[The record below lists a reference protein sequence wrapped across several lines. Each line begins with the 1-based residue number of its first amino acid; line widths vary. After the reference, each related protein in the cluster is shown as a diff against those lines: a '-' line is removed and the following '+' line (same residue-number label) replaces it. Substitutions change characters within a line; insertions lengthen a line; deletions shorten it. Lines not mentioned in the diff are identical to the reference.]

1 MESDKITSNY
11 DRQVDIGRRIFMEYD
26 QDKIIRKYEL
36 LADEHWIYLDYLDT
50 SYRISRENG
59 KIEEQQKENCWKEC
73 RSYDTVMTIYDLLC
87 YAKGDTAPVL
97 YGAWQTLGN
106 FAVGSSPGTGAFT
119 KKYAK
124 QFRNSAEKLKAACKK
139 LGGIMQKPMA
149 RADVTCLIPVT
160 SFFSVLLQFWD
171 GDEEFEPE
179 LVLLWDKNSN
189 QFLHFETMFY
199 LQGDLLDRIK
209 NKLEES

>member
-11 DRQVDIGRRIFMEYD
+11 DRQVDIGRRIFMEYN

-160 SFFSVLLQFWD
+160 SFFPVLLQFWD
-171 GDEEFEPE
+171 GDEEFDPE

-199 LQGDLLDRIK
+199 LQGDLLDIIK
-209 NKLEES
+209 NKLEE

>member
-26 QDKIIRKYEL
+26 QDKIIRRYEL
-36 LADEHWIYLDYLDT
+36 LADEHWIYLDYLDA

-160 SFFSVLLQFWD
+160 SFFPVLLQFWD
-171 GDEEFEPE
+171 GDEEFDPE

>member
-124 QFRNSAEKLKAACKK
+124 QFRNSAEKLKATCKK

-209 NKLEES
+209 NKLEE

>member
-209 NKLEES
+209 NKLEE

>member
-1 MESDKITSNY
+1 VEKETVISNY

-26 QDKIIRKYEL
+26 QDKIIRRYEL
-36 LADEHWIYLDYLDT
+36 LADEHWIYLDYLDA

-97 YGAWQTLGN
+97 YGAWQTLEN

-160 SFFSVLLQFWD
+160 SFFPVLLQFWD
-171 GDEEFEPE
+171 GDEEFDPE

-209 NKLEES
+209 NKLEE

>member
-26 QDKIIRKYEL
+26 QDKIIRRYEL
-36 LADEHWIYLDYLDT
+36 LADEHWIYLDYLDA

-209 NKLEES
+209 NKLEE

>member
-1 MESDKITSNY
+1 MEKETVISNY

-26 QDKIIRKYEL
+26 QDKIIRRYEL
-36 LADEHWIYLDYLDT
+36 LADEHWIYLDYLDA

-119 KKYAK
+119 KKYA
-124 QFRNSAEKLKAACKK
+124 
-139 LGGIMQKPMA
+139 
-149 RADVTCLIPVT
+149 
-160 SFFSVLLQFWD
+160 
-171 GDEEFEPE
+171 
-179 LVLLWDKNSN
+179 
-189 QFLHFETMFY
+189 
-199 LQGDLLDRIK
+199 
-209 NKLEES
+209 

>member
-124 QFRNSAEKLKAACKK
+124 QFRNSAEKLKVACKK

-209 NKLEES
+209 NKLEE

>member
-11 DRQVDIGRRIFMEYD
+11 DRQVDIGRRIFMEYN

-149 RADVTCLIPVT
+149 RADVTCLILVT
-160 SFFSVLLQFWD
+160 SFFPVLLQFWD
-171 GDEEFEPE
+171 GDEEFDPE

-209 NKLEES
+209 NKLEE

>member
-26 QDKIIRKYEL
+26 QDKIIRRYEL
-36 LADEHWIYLDYLDT
+36 LADEHWIYLDYLDA

-97 YGAWQTLGN
+97 YGAWQTLEN

-160 SFFSVLLQFWD
+160 SFFPVLLQFWD
-171 GDEEFEPE
+171 GDEEFDPE

-199 LQGDLLDRIK
+199 LQGVW
-209 NKLEES
+209 

>member
-1 MESDKITSNY
+1 MEKETVISNY

-26 QDKIIRKYEL
+26 QDKIIRRYEL
-36 LADEHWIYLDYLDT
+36 LADEHWIYLDYLDA

-160 SFFSVLLQFWD
+160 SFFPVLLQFWD
-171 GDEEFEPE
+171 GDEEFDPE

-209 NKLEES
+209 NKLEE

>member
-1 MESDKITSNY
+1 MEKETVISNY

-209 NKLEES
+209 NKLEE

>member
-26 QDKIIRKYEL
+26 QDKIIRKYKL

-87 YAKGDTAPVL
+87 YAKGDTSPVL
-97 YGAWQTLGN
+97 YGAWQTLWN
-106 FAVGSSPGTGAFT
+106 FAVGSSPGTGMFT

-160 SFFSVLLQFWD
+160 SFFPVLLQFWD
-171 GDEEFEPE
+171 GDEEFDPE

-209 NKLEES
+209 NKLEE

>member
-160 SFFSVLLQFWD
+160 SFFPVLLQFWD

-209 NKLEES
+209 NKLEE

>member
-11 DRQVDIGRRIFMEYD
+11 DRQVDIGRRIFMEYN

-160 SFFSVLLQFWD
+160 SFFPVLLQFWD

-209 NKLEES
+209 NKLEE

>member
-26 QDKIIRKYEL
+26 QDKIIRRYEL
-36 LADEHWIYLDYLDT
+36 LADEHWIYLDYLDA

-97 YGAWQTLGN
+97 YGAWQTLEN

-160 SFFSVLLQFWD
+160 SFFPVLLQFWD
-171 GDEEFEPE
+171 GDEEFDPE

-209 NKLEES
+209 NKLEE

>member
-26 QDKIIRKYEL
+26 QDKIIRRYEL
-36 LADEHWIYLDYLDT
+36 LADEHWIYLDYLDA

-171 GDEEFEPE
+171 GDEEFDPE

-209 NKLEES
+209 NKLEE

>member
-1 MESDKITSNY
+1 
-11 DRQVDIGRRIFMEYD
+11 MEYD
-26 QDKIIRKYEL
+26 QDKIIRRYEL
-36 LADEHWIYLDYLDT
+36 LADEHWIYLDYLDA

-97 YGAWQTLGN
+97 YGAWQTLEN

-160 SFFSVLLQFWD
+160 SFFPVLLQFWD
-171 GDEEFEPE
+171 GDEEFDPE

-209 NKLEES
+209 NKLEE

>member
-1 MESDKITSNY
+1 MEKETVISNY
-11 DRQVDIGRRIFMEYD
+11 DRQVDIGRRIFMEYN

-160 SFFSVLLQFWD
+160 SFFPVLLQFWD
-171 GDEEFEPE
+171 GDEEFDPE

-209 NKLEES
+209 NKLEE

>member
-1 MESDKITSNY
+1 MEKETVISNY

-26 QDKIIRKYEL
+26 QDKIIRRYEL
-36 LADEHWIYLDYLDT
+36 LADEHWIYLDYLDA

-97 YGAWQTLGN
+97 YGAWQTLEN

-139 LGGIMQKPMA
+139 LGGIMQKSMA

-160 SFFSVLLQFWD
+160 SFFPVLLQFWD
-171 GDEEFEPE
+171 GDEEFDPE

-209 NKLEES
+209 NKLEE

>member
-26 QDKIIRKYEL
+26 QDKIIRRYEL
-36 LADEHWIYLDYLDT
+36 LADEHWIYLDYLDA

-97 YGAWQTLGN
+97 YGAWQTLEN

-209 NKLEES
+209 NKLEE

>member
-1 MESDKITSNY
+1 MEKETVISNY

-26 QDKIIRKYEL
+26 QDKIIRRYEL
-36 LADEHWIYLDYLDT
+36 LADEHWIYLDYLDA

-97 YGAWQTLGN
+97 YGAWQTLEN

-160 SFFSVLLQFWD
+160 SFFPVLLQFWD
-171 GDEEFEPE
+171 GDEEFDPE

-209 NKLEES
+209 NKLEE

>member
-1 MESDKITSNY
+1 MEKETVISNY

-26 QDKIIRKYEL
+26 QDKIIRRYEL
-36 LADEHWIYLDYLDT
+36 LADEHWIYLDYLDA

-124 QFRNSAEKLKAACKK
+124 QFRNYAEKLKAACKK

-160 SFFSVLLQFWD
+160 SFFPVLLQFWD
-171 GDEEFEPE
+171 GDEEFDPE

-209 NKLEES
+209 NKLEE

>member
-26 QDKIIRKYEL
+26 QDKIIRRYEL
-36 LADEHWIYLDYLDT
+36 LADEHWIYLDYLDA

-87 YAKGDTAPVL
+87 YAKNETAPTL
-97 YGAWQTLGN
+97 SGEWQTIGN
-106 FAVGSSPGTGAFT
+106 FAVGSSPGTGMFT

-160 SFFSVLLQFWD
+160 SFFPVLLQFWD
-171 GDEEFEPE
+171 GDEEFDPE

-209 NKLEES
+209 NKLEE

>member
-160 SFFSVLLQFWD
+160 SFFPVLLQFWD

-189 QFLHFETMFY
+189 QFLHCETMLY

-209 NKLEES
+209 NKLEE

>member
-11 DRQVDIGRRIFMEYD
+11 DRQVDIGRRIIMEYD
-26 QDKIIRKYEL
+26 QDKIIPRYEL
-36 LADEHWIYLDYLDT
+36 LADEHWIYLDYLDA

-160 SFFSVLLQFWD
+160 SFFPVLLQFWD
-171 GDEEFEPE
+171 GDEEFDPE

-209 NKLEES
+209 NKLEE

>member
-1 MESDKITSNY
+1 MEKETVISNY

-26 QDKIIRKYEL
+26 QDKIIRRYEL
-36 LADEHWIYLDYLDT
+36 LADEHWIYLDYLDA

-97 YGAWQTLGN
+97 YGAWQTLEN

-209 NKLEES
+209 NKLEE

>member
-1 MESDKITSNY
+1 MEKETVISNY

-26 QDKIIRKYEL
+26 QDKIIRKFHL
-36 LADEHWIYLDYLDT
+36 LSDHQWIFLDYLNT
-50 SYRISRENG
+50 PYRISRTDG
-59 KIEEQQKENCWKEC
+59 TIEACQNNNRWLEC

-87 YAKGDTAPVL
+87 YAKNETAPTL
-97 YGAWQTLGN
+97 CGEWQTIGN
-106 FAVGSSPGTGAFT
+106 FAVGSSPGTGMFT

-139 LGGIMQKPMA
+139 LDGIMQKPMA

-160 SFFSVLLQFWD
+160 SFFPVLLQFWD

-189 QFLHFETMFY
+189 QFLNFETMFY

-209 NKLEES
+209 NKLEE

>member
-11 DRQVDIGRRIFMEYD
+11 DRQVDIGRRIFMEYN

-160 SFFSVLLQFWD
+160 SFFPVLLQFWD
-171 GDEEFEPE
+171 GDEEFDPE

-209 NKLEES
+209 NKLEE

>member
-26 QDKIIRKYEL
+26 QDKIIRRYEL
-36 LADEHWIYLDYLDT
+36 LADEHWIYLDYLDA

-139 LGGIMQKPMA
+139 LGGIMQKHMA

-160 SFFSVLLQFWD
+160 SFFPVLLQFWD
-171 GDEEFEPE
+171 GDEEFDPE

-209 NKLEES
+209 NKLEE

>member
-1 MESDKITSNY
+1 MEKETVISNY

-26 QDKIIRKYEL
+26 QDKIIRRYEL
-36 LADEHWIYLDYLDT
+36 LADEHWIYLDYLDA

-106 FAVGSSPGTGAFT
+106 FAVRSSPGTGAFT

-139 LGGIMQKPMA
+139 LSGIMQKPMA

-160 SFFSVLLQFWD
+160 SFFPVLLQFWD
-171 GDEEFEPE
+171 GDEEFDPE

-209 NKLEES
+209 NKLEE

>member
-1 MESDKITSNY
+1 
-11 DRQVDIGRRIFMEYD
+11 MEYD

-209 NKLEES
+209 NKLEE

>member
-1 MESDKITSNY
+1 VEKETVISNY

-26 QDKIIRKYEL
+26 QDKIIRRYEL
-36 LADEHWIYLDYLDT
+36 LADEHWIYLDYLDA

-160 SFFSVLLQFWD
+160 SFFPVLLQFWD
-171 GDEEFEPE
+171 GDEEFDPE

-209 NKLEES
+209 NKLEE

>member
-1 MESDKITSNY
+1 
-11 DRQVDIGRRIFMEYD
+11 MEYD
-26 QDKIIRKYEL
+26 QDKIIRRYEL
-36 LADEHWIYLDYLDT
+36 LADEHWIYLDYLDA

-160 SFFSVLLQFWD
+160 SFFPVLLQFWD
-171 GDEEFEPE
+171 GDEEFDPE

-209 NKLEES
+209 NKLEE

>member
-1 MESDKITSNY
+1 M
-11 DRQVDIGRRIFMEYD
+11 
-26 QDKIIRKYEL
+26 
-36 LADEHWIYLDYLDT
+36 
-50 SYRISRENG
+50 
-59 KIEEQQKENCWKEC
+59 
-73 RSYDTVMTIYDLLC
+73 
-87 YAKGDTAPVL
+87 
-97 YGAWQTLGN
+97 
-106 FAVGSSPGTGAFT
+106 FT

-160 SFFSVLLQFWD
+160 SFFPVLLQFWD

-209 NKLEES
+209 NKLEE

>member
-171 GDEEFEPE
+171 GDEEFDPE

-209 NKLEES
+209 NKLEE

>member
-26 QDKIIRKYEL
+26 QDKIIRRYEL
-36 LADEHWIYLDYLDT
+36 LADEHWIYLDYLDA

-160 SFFSVLLQFWD
+160 SFFPVLLQFWD
-171 GDEEFEPE
+171 GDEEFDPE

-199 LQGDLLDRIK
+199 LQGDLLDRMK
-209 NKLEES
+209 NKLEE

>member
-1 MESDKITSNY
+1 MEKETVISNY

-26 QDKIIRKYEL
+26 QDKIIRRYEL
-36 LADEHWIYLDYLDT
+36 LADEHWIYLDYLDA

-97 YGAWQTLGN
+97 YGAWQTLEN

-160 SFFSVLLQFWD
+160 SFFPVLLQFWD

-209 NKLEES
+209 NKLEE